1 MARPAWLPSSL
12 PTAIRD
18 FVGDFV
24 AVMPDFLPRRYTRRA
39 ADIYLEFQALGESVA
54 YWRELLEWFMRTFL
68 PQHDSEGMWLSR
80 HERDYGLRGGGL
92 TDSEIDRR
100 QRAILAAMRNR
111 GTLTTERA
119 QAILA
124 PIYDVPPDEIAFATV
139 AIKDLLASHYLVL
152 NPSERDW
159 HRAVDAYS
167 IHVYH
172 SLETVIPDQNAL
184 QAELSK
190 LSQSGERWT
199 GGQTKKFLWG
209 TDGSGWGG
217 TYIA

>member
-1 MARPAWLPSSL
+1 MARPAWLPTAL

-39 ADIYLEFQALGESVA
+39 ADICLEFQALGESAA

-92 TDSEIDRR
+92 TDSEIGRR

-119 QAILA
+119 QAVLA
-124 PIYDVPPDEIAFATV
+124 PIFGVDADEIAFAVV
-139 AIKDLLASHYLVL
+139 AIKDLLASHYTSL

-167 IHVYH
+167 IHAYH
-172 SLETVIPDQNAL
+172 SLGTAIPPQPEL
-184 QAELSK
+184 QATFSK
-190 LSQSGERWT
+190 LAQSGERWT

-209 TDGSGWGG
+209 TEGSGWGG
-217 TYIA
+217 VYIA